1 MTETIELARVLVSLW
16 PEASHLDEG
25 VEKIADKAEKR
36 FGRSGKVMGQQ
47 LASGLDEGTKRAES
61 GLRKVEAASKKVQ
74 VARKAEADAAGR
86 LVVAETRLE
95 DVRKKSSVSAGQRK
109 AAEESVERA
118 RRAQVLAADNLTRA
132 LRDQRRAQQDSTAG
146 HRESAAA
153 VNVLGGA
160 LGRAGSAAD
169 RLGAGG
175 NVLGAMLG
183 RLSSGA
189 TGLGAALGTAE
200 TGAVALGAAAGA
212 VAGAG
217 LAALGA
223 GAAAAMKQLYDLG
236 ESYDEVFDRL
246 RLKTGETGPAL
257 EGLKQATMDIA
268 SQVPLTTG
276 EIGSMTAQVNKA
288 LGQTGDGLVEVTT
301 NIANLSRIA
310 EEPIDVRQ
318 LGKVFKA
325 YSLKDA
331 KEQVAALNSFKNASQ
346 STQIP
351 VNELIGLAAKG
362 GPAMRQLGMDLGKAT
377 AMMGVFEEAGME
389 PEKIIAPLTKGLGT
403 LAKKGQSGPEALRT
417 LTNEIQRLIDVG
429 DEAGAINLGNK
440 LFGGRGG
447 LQFVD
452 AIRRGVFDVKKLDEA
467 LSHTGTTIQEDVDA
481 TDDFAQ
487 QWQILKNKA
496 AGALQPLSSEV
507 FDFTNEALGG
517 LGDWVSEHQSDLV
530 KFFSLIAEGAV
541 DAGRHV
547 IIFAADMM
555 TAVGDII
562 AAAGD
567 VAGTWM
573 QLRGV
578 WDQVLGNDDKAQQNF
593 KRAQDFFAW
602 QSGPD
607 SLFEKA
613 KKWKDAANSG
623 ADELNK
629 KLDEAGNQ
637 TAEALKFTEKLGKA
651 KVSLGDDKTT
661 VYIDSNAPEVTEK
674 LAKIGLQVKE
684 LPDGKFEV
692 NANTEEGQKTLDAW
706 RQKQG
711 GKKLEVPVTVD
722 TKQAQEDW
730 DNFKKNITAPAPASS
745 PPPGDWSTLML
756 PPPAAPRARG
766 GIYDVW
772 DSVASFAGG
781 KLPRTAMFQPPV
793 SGAGLVQ
800 WAEPSTGGEAFIPIR
815 GGKRSIDIWAKT
827 GQMLGVFDQ
836 GGFNNVSQDELN
848 RMGGGTVN
856 LSILR
861 ALRESNPSAVLTSAK
876 TDHGVDGGYHPKGMA
891 IDVDPSRRNLDALW
905 SMRDQLA
912 QIIFDDPQKVW
923 YNVNGE
929 HAEGQAA
936 RRIYGESTMKQHGD
950 HIHVAALHE
959 IGSYGQMP
967 GGGRQQQ
974 QSVGLGQL
982 TPESSPDDVASA
994 ILGEATRRGYSQ
1006 DEAVAVL
1013 STAMQESGLNPKASG
1028 GGGAWHG
1035 VFQQDT
1041 SYVGRDD
1048 PNKNIGEFFNRLDEK
1063 RSSGGSS
1070 KDIWKDIFW
1079 LQQAPGAASAEAA
1092 YSGGRQAYKT
1102 EIQSKSGAASA
1113 AYSRLGGGG
1122 GGISGYG
1129 YQRMPATPGY
1139 DDDGTAGYYRPDAK
1153 QVREAQERV
1162 IDADQ
1167 RVKDA
1172 DLRVKEAE
1180 AKQRELTA
1188 AATDLEVMQAQ
1199 NAVDKAKND
1208 AAKARREAGDA
1219 RDDLGEAQRGKF
1231 TANKGSKGSGPDG
1244 QSFAKDMLSGAMDA
1258 LGFDGEIFSNPM
1270 DWGIW
1275 KLFTGGANYLG
1286 SLAKNAFGGP
1296 QRGNFPGLA
1305 GGPLGGEDG
1314 GLGGMNFGDGG
1325 GISSAGDTIASVL
1338 PQVSDFLP
1346 NSQTQAP
1353 PSVDQSIN
1361 ITGNVGMDPA
1371 ALKSEIHTEQNARS
1385 RTYASGLPRP

>member
-1 MTETIELARVLVSLW
+1 MTETIELARVIVGLW
-16 PEASHLDEG
+16 PEASRLDEG

-47 LASGLDEGTKRAES
+47 LASGLDEGAKRAES
-61 GLRKVEAASKKVQ
+61 GLKKVEAASKKVQ
-74 VARKAEADAAGR
+74 VARKTEADAAGR
-86 LVVAETRLE
+86 VAVAEARLE
-95 DVRKKSSVSAGQRK
+95 DVRGKANASAGQRK
-109 AAEESVERA
+109 AAEEALSRA
-118 RRAQVLAADNLTRA
+118 KRGHELATTNLTRA
-132 LRDQRRAQQDSTAG
+132 IRDHSNSVKDSERGAKNAAQ
-146 HRESAAA
+146 AA
-153 VNVLGGA
+153 NVLGSA
-160 LGRAGSAAD
+160 LGKVGTAAD
-169 RLGAGG
+169 QLGTGG
-175 NVLGAMLG
+175 GVLGSMLG
-183 RLSSGA
+183 RLSTGA
-189 TGLGAALGTAE
+189 TGLSTALGTAE
-200 TGAVALGAAAGA
+200 SGAAALGAVAGG

-223 GAAAAMKQLYDLG
+223 GAVAAMKQLYDLG
-236 ESYDEVFDRL
+236 ESYDEVFDKL
-246 RLKTGETGPAL
+246 RLKTGATGPEL
-257 EGLKQATMDIA
+257 EGLKQATMGIA
-268 SQVPLTTG
+268 SQVPLATG

-318 LGKVFKA
+318 LGKVFKGFGV
-325 YSLKDA
+325 KDT
-331 KEQVAALNSFKNASQ
+331 KDQVAALNSFKNASQ
-346 STQIP
+346 ATQIP

-362 GPAMRQLGMDLGKAT
+362 GPTMRQLGMDLGQAT

-403 LAKKGQSGPEALRT
+403 LAKKGQSGPEALREM
-417 LTNEIQRLIDVG
+417 TNEIQRLMDIG
-429 DEAGAINLGNK
+429 DRAGAINLGNK

-447 LQFVD
+447 LQLVD
-452 AIRRGVFDVKKLDEA
+452 AIERKVFDVEKLNVA
-467 LSHTGTTIQEDVDA
+467 LSRTGTTIQEDVDA

-530 KFFSLIAEGAV
+530 KFFSLMSEGAV

-578 WDQVLGNDDKAQQNF
+578 WDQILGDDDKAQQNF

-613 KKWKDAANSG
+613 KQWKDAANSG

-637 TAEALKFTEKLGKA
+637 TSAALKFTEKLGKA
-651 KVSLGDDKTT
+651 KASLGDDKAT

-730 DNFKKNITAPAPASS
+730 DNFKKNITAPNPASS

-793 SGAGLVQ
+793 AGAGLVQ

-815 GGKRSIDIWAKT
+815 GGQRSIDIWAKT
-827 GQMLGVFDQ
+827 GHMLGVFDQ
-836 GGFNNVSQDELN
+836 GGFNNVSQDEIN
-848 RMGGGTVN
+848 RMGGGTIN

-861 ALRESNPSAVLTSAK
+861 ALRESNPSSVLTSAK

-905 SMRDQLA
+905 SMRDQLT

-950 HIHVAALHE
+950 HIHVAAAHE
-959 IGSYGQMP
+959 IGNYGQMP
-967 GGGRQQQ
+967 GGGPQQ
-974 QSVGLGQL
+974 QSAGLGQL
-982 TPESSPDDVASA
+982 TPNSSTDDVASA
-994 ILGEATRRGYSQ
+994 ILGEAMRRGYSQ

-1013 STAMQESGLNPKASG
+1013 STAMQESGLDPKASG

-1035 VFQQDT
+1035 VFQQDN
-1041 SYVGRDD
+1041 SYTGRDD

-1079 LQQAPGAASAEAA
+1079 LQQAPGAASADAA
-1092 YSGGRQAYKT
+1092 YSGGRQAYKS
-1102 EIQSKSGAASA
+1102 EIQSKAGAASA

-1122 GGISGYG
+1122 GRASGYG

-1139 DDDGTAGYYRPDAK
+1139 DDDGKAGYYRPDAK

-1162 IDADQ
+1162 SDADQ

-1188 AATDLEVMQAQ
+1188 AATDLEVLQAQ

-1208 AAKARREAGDA
+1208 AAKSRREAGDA

-1231 TANKGSKGSGPDG
+1231 TASKDGKGGSGPDV
-1244 QSFAKDMLSGAMDA
+1244 QSFGKDMLSGAMDA

-1286 SLAKNAFGGP
+1286 GLAKNAFGGP

-1305 GGPLGGEDG
+1305 GGPLGGGDG

-1325 GISSAGDTIASVL
+1325 GVSSVGDTLTSVI

-1346 NSQTQAP
+1346 NSQTQGG